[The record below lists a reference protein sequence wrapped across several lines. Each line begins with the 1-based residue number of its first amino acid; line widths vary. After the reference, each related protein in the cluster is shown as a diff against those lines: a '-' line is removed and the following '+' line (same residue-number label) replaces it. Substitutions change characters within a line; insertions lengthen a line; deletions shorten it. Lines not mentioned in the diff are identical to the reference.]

1 MFRPDQFVKDG
12 DLSVPVIAARHFGN
26 SKVYLFKVPFVLQLG
41 KDEQPMS
48 YLIPTTGE
56 IVEDTKGNHLMVVPF
71 KHEYLEDLENRGL
84 KVQTYIRAI
93 LEVNNKPLSQSL
105 IDRQRLASGM
115 FIKDLTRLNGSRQR
129 VDNLLDQLRS
139 EDRKINEAKENMKIH
154 YKNHIKNS
162 EEIYNSEE
170 K

>member
-12 DLSVPVIAARHFGN
+12 DLSVPIIAARHFGN

-48 YLIPTTGE
+48 YLVPTTGE

-71 KHEYLEDLENRGL
+71 KREYLEDLENRGL
-84 KVQTYIRAI
+84 KVQTYIQAV
-93 LEVNNKPLSQSL
+93 LEVNNKPLSRSL

-115 FIKDLTRLNGSRQR
+115 LIKDLARLNGARQR
-129 VDNLLDQLRS
+129 VDNLLEQLRS
-139 EDRKINEAKENMKIH
+139 EDRKINGAKENMKTH

-162 EEIYNSEE
+162 EEIYNLGD